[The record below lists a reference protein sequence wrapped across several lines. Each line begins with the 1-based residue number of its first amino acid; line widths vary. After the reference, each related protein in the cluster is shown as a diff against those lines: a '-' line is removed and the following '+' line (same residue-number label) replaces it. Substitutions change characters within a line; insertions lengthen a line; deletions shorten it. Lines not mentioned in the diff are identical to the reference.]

1 MIDKGNLDRRVNLRL
16 SGEHLSIGHLI
27 CMRPGFG
34 GFDEPYERARVV
46 FMGVPLDITSSYR
59 TGMRFAPARIREASM
74 NLETYLMS
82 AELDVFEQLG
92 IADIGDLVLVST
104 DLNATGERI
113 ERAVRKLRDEGKV
126 PALLGGEHTL
136 TYFSSRV
143 FENAFLVQLDAHRD
157 LREEYMGDRLCHA
170 TVMRRVLDSLPS
182 DRLLQV
188 GIRSCSKEEA
198 EFARSAGLHAYT
210 TEWVL
215 EDPQRVTSDV
225 RKKVGNERVYLSID
239 LDVLDPAFAPGVATP
254 EPGGLST
261 LDVIKLV
268 RELGKLNICGFD
280 VVELA
285 APHDDGKTAFAAAK
299 IIYELLAAISS
310 SLK

>member
-1 MIDKGNLDRRVNLRL
+1 MSI
-16 SGEHLSIGHLI
+16 EHLTCI
-27 CMRPGFG
+27 RPGFG
-34 GFDEPYERARVV
+34 GFDEPYKRAQVV

-157 LREEYMGDRLCHA
+157 LREEYLGDRLCHA

-198 EFARSAGLHAYT
+198 EFARSAGLQAYM
-210 TEWVL
+210 TERGL
-215 EDPQRVTSDV
+215 EDPQRVTSEV
-225 RKKVGNERVYLSID
+225 RKKVGNKRVYLSID

-261 LDVIKLV
+261 LDVVKLV

-299 IIYELLAAISS
+299 IIYELLAAISG

>member
-1 MIDKGNLDRRVNLRL
+1 MI
-16 SGEHLSIGHLI
+16 EHMIPV
-27 CMRPGFG
+27 RPGFG
-34 GFDEPYERARVV
+34 GFDEPYERALVV
-46 FMGVPLDITSSYR
+46 FMGVPLDVTSSYR
-59 TGMRFAPARIREASM
+59 TGMRFAPARIRDASM

-92 IADIGDLVLVST
+92 IADIGDLVLVPT
-104 DLNATGERI
+104 DMNASGERI
-113 ERAVRKLRDEGKV
+113 ERVVRKLRDEGKV

-136 TYFSSRV
+136 TYFSSRALG
-143 FENAFLVQLDAHRD
+143 EAFLVQLDAHRD
-157 LREEYMGDRLCHA
+157 LRDEYLGDKLCHA
-170 TVMRRVLDSLPS
+170 TVMRRVLDFLPHE
-182 DRLLQV
+182 RLLQV
-188 GIRSCSKEEA
+188 GVRSCSKEEA
-198 EFARSAGLHAYT
+198 EFVGSTRIQAYT
-210 TEWVL
+210 TEQVL
-215 EDPQRVTSDV
+215 DDLHGIASDV
-225 RKKVGNERVYLSID
+225 RKKVGDASVYLSID

-268 RELGKLNICGFD
+268 RELGRLNIRAFD

-299 IIYELLAAISS
+299 IIYELLAAMSS